1 MFSYTF
7 VPFIFTSATEQILVL
22 SFRLLQLYLQL
33 LARHL
38 LLVLAERIFL
48 MISYHINKK
57 TL

>member
-22 SFRLLQLYLQL
+22 SFRLLQLHLQL

-38 LLVLAERIFL
+38 LVQDKFSLKEYFL
-48 MISYHINKK
+48 
-57 TL
+57 